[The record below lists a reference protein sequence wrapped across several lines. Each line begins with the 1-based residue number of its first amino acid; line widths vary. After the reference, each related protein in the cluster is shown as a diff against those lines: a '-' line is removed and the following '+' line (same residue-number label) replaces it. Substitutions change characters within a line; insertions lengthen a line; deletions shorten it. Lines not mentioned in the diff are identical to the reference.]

1 MDTQKKYVPY
11 LITVVVG
18 VLAFYAGTSYASL
31 SGGRS
36 GQPRGISGNMQNF
49 ANLSPE
55 ERQQRFQQLG
65 GMMGEQGRRNGQN
78 GMMSGTFANGE
89 IMNNDGKSVTVKLRD
104 GGSKIIF
111 FSDSTKVT
119 KTTDGTS
126 KDLIT
131 GKNISVSGTTNSD
144 GSLTAESIQIRP
156 EIRDTQSTGT
166 LEIK

>member
-11 LITVVVG
+11 LITVIVG

-36 GQPRGISGNMQNF
+36 GLPRGISGNMQNF

-65 GMMGEQGRRNGQN
+65 